1 MNLNYNQLLSPFLP
15 SPIPSTA
22 HLSAAPR
29 RGKIMR
35 TLLLFLN
42 LFILTGC
49 NESNQPKNA
58 PQKPSKAPTE
68 APVAQLKEEH
78 VAADFANLLAPLI
91 DPEKLDTLK
100 GKRAATP
107 RLRKACY
114 WLQMAHMSGFDA
126 GEIIDQAHAQTGP
139 HEPNRAKAQ
148 RDSLIRNRVI
158 LERLGCIDEAGMIKL
173 RKGNAP
179 TITKGPYA
187 GEIVTGDHIIPRS
200 ICPELDNTLY
210 NLEMMPLT
218 LNQRKS
224 AKIGQRQI
232 DLGRRWNQ
240 DGLLSYAGLKAVL
253 EEAND

>member
-1 MNLNYNQLLSPFLP
+1 
-15 SPIPSTA
+15 
-22 HLSAAPR
+22 
-29 RGKIMR
+29 MR
-35 TLLLFLN
+35 TPLLFLS

-49 NESNQPKNA
+49 KDTPPVNT
-58 PQKPSKAPTE
+58 PQE
-68 APVAQLKEEH
+68 APVEALNASEYTT
-78 VAADFANLLAPLI
+78 VLAPLI
-91 DPEKLDTLK
+91 DPAKLDTLK

-114 WLQMAHMSGFDA
+114 WLQMAHIWGFDI
-126 GEIIDQAHAQTGP
+126 GEVIDQAHSVIGP
-139 HEPNRAKAQ
+139 HAPKRAKAQ
-148 RDSLIRNRVI
+148 RASLIRNRLI

-200 ICPELDNTLY
+200 VCPELDNALY

-218 LNQRKS
+218 LNQKKS

-232 DLGRRWNQ
+232 DLAKRWNA
-240 DGLLSYAGLKAVL
+240 DGLLSDEGLGAVL
-253 EEAND
+253 GENQK